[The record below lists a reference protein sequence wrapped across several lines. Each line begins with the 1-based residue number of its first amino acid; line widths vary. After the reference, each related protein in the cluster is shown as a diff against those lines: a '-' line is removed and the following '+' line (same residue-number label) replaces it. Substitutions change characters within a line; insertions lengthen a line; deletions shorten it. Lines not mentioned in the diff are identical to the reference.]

1 MPPEP
6 DPTLPPAP
14 TEPDLAVRSAV
25 PGPDL
30 AVRPAAL
37 ESDPAARPTGGLLQ
51 LLGTFVRLG
60 AMTFGGSVQSWVHRE
75 VVERRGWIDN
85 KAFLSGL
92 TVAQVLPGANPVNIA
107 LYVGLKLRGGI
118 GAVAA
123 VVGMVVPA
131 FCVILCLGY
140 FYRGYGHLAVV
151 HFVLAGLAASGVGAT
166 LTMGIKVARRLPRNL
181 ITALIAL
188 TVFFVVGVLR
198 WPMIPV
204 VAVAIPTSI
213 AVAFLANR
221 RAVDVR

>member
-1 MPPEP
+1 MPP
-6 DPTLPPAP
+6 
-14 TEPDLAVRSAV
+14 
-25 PGPDL
+25 
-30 AVRPAAL
+30 
-37 ESDPAARPTGGLLQ
+37 ESDPAVRLALPESDAPVRPAVGLLQ

-75 VVERRGWIDN
+75 VVERLGWIDN

-107 LYVGLKLRGGI
+107 LYVGFKLRGGV
-118 GAVAA
+118 GAMVA

-140 FYRGYGHLAVV
+140 FYRGYGHLAAV

-181 ITALIAL
+181 MTGLIAVS
-188 TVFFVVGVLR
+188 VFFLVGVLR

-213 AVAFLANR
+213 AVAFLANM
-221 RAVDVR
+221 RAVHVS

>member
-1 MPPEP
+1 MRLTRLSWRSCRRRAMPLKSNP
-6 DPTLPPAP
+6 
-14 TEPDLAVRSAV
+14 
-25 PGPDL
+25 
-30 AVRPAAL
+30 AVRPAPP
-37 ESDPAARPTGGLLQ
+37 ESDPRVVPACGLLQ

-92 TVAQVLPGANPVNIA
+92 TVAQVLPGANPVNLA
-107 LYVGLKLRGGI
+107 LFVGLKLRGGV
-118 GAVAA
+118 GAAVA

-181 ITALIAL
+181 MTALIAVA
-188 TVFFVVGVLR
+188 VFVVVGVLR

-213 AVAFLANR
+213 AVAFFANM
-221 RAVDVR
+221 RAVHVR

>member
-1 MPPEP
+1 MPPESDRAVRASSP
-6 DPTLPPAP
+6 DPDA
-14 TEPDLAVRSAV
+14 
-25 PGPDL
+25 
-30 AVRPAAL
+30 AVRP
-37 ESDPAARPTGGLLQ
+37 TVGLLP

-75 VVERRGWIDN
+75 VVERLGWIDN

-118 GAVAA
+118 GAAVA

-140 FYRGYGHLAVV
+140 FYRSYGHLAVV

-181 ITALIAL
+181 MTALIAL
-188 TVFFVVGVLR
+188 SVFFVVGVLR

-204 VAVAIPTSI
+204 VAVAIPASI
-213 AVAFLANR
+213 AVAFFANR
-221 RAVDVR
+221 RAANVR

>member
-1 MPPEP
+1 MPPES
-6 DPTLPPAP
+6 DP
-14 TEPDLAVRSAV
+14 
-25 PGPDL
+25 
-30 AVRPAAL
+30 AVRPAL
-37 ESDPAARPTGGLLQ
+37 PESDAPVRPAVGLLQ

-75 VVERRGWIDN
+75 VVERLGWIDN

-107 LYVGLKLRGGI
+107 LYVGLKLRGGV
-118 GAVAA
+118 GAVVA

-181 ITALIAL
+181 MTGLIAVS
-188 TVFFVVGVLR
+188 VFFLVGVLR

-213 AVAFLANR
+213 AVAFLGNM
-221 RAVDVR
+221 RAVHVR

>member
-1 MPPEP
+1 MPPEF
-6 DPTLPPAP
+6 DPAAQPAAAQSDP
-14 TEPDLAVRSAV
+14 AVRSVVTESDA
-25 PGPDL
+25 
-30 AVRPAAL
+30 AARPVSA
-37 ESDPAARPTGGLLQ
+37 ESDPAARPAVGLLQ

-118 GAVAA
+118 GAAVA

-166 LTMGIKVARRLPRNL
+166 LTMGIKVARRLPRNVV
-181 ITALIAL
+181 TALIAVS
-188 TVFFVVGVLR
+188 VFFVVGVLR

-213 AVAFLANR
+213 AVAFFANR

>member
-1 MPPEP
+1 MRPES
-6 DPTLPPAP
+6 DP
-14 TEPDLAVRSAV
+14 
-25 PGPDL
+25 
-30 AVRPAAL
+30 AVRPAVT
-37 ESDPAARPTGGLLQ
+37 ESDPPVRPAVGLLQ

-75 VVERRGWIDN
+75 VVERLGWIDN

-107 LYVGLKLRGGI
+107 LYVGLKLRGGV
-118 GAVAA
+118 GAAVA
-123 VVGMVVPA
+123 VVGMIVPA

-181 ITALIAL
+181 ITALIAV

-204 VAVAIPTSI
+204 VAVAIPASI

-221 RAVDVR
+221 RAVHAG

>member
-1 MPPEP
+1 MPP
-6 DPTLPPAP
+6 DSVPPVQP
-14 TEPDLAVRSAV
+14 VV
-25 PGPDL
+25 
-30 AVRPAAL
+30 
-37 ESDPAARPTGGLLQ
+37 GLFR

-60 AMTFGGSVQSWVHRE
+60 TLTFGGSVQSWVHRE
-75 VVERRGWIDN
+75 VVERLGWIDN

-92 TVAQVLPGANPVNIA
+92 TVAQVLPGANPVNLA
-107 LYVGLKLRGGI
+107 LYVGLKLRGGV
-118 GAVAA
+118 GAAVA
-123 VVGMVVPA
+123 VIGMIVPA

-140 FYRGYGHLAVV
+140 FYRGYGRIAVV

-181 ITALIAL
+181 MTALIAI

-213 AVAFLANR
+213 AVAFFANR
-221 RAVDVR
+221 RAVHVL

>member
-1 MPPEP
+1 MPPPES
-6 DPTLPPAP
+6 DP
-14 TEPDLAVRSAV
+14 
-25 PGPDL
+25 
-30 AVRPAAL
+30 AVRPAVT
-37 ESDPAARPTGGLLQ
+37 ESDPPARPGVGLLQ

-75 VVERRGWIDN
+75 VVERLGWIDN

-107 LYVGLKLRGGI
+107 LYVGLKLRGGV
-118 GAVAA
+118 GAAVA
-123 VVGMVVPA
+123 VVGMIVPA

-181 ITALIAL
+181 ITALIAV

-204 VAVAIPTSI
+204 VAVAIPASI

-221 RAVDVR
+221 RAVHAG

>member
-1 MPPEP
+1 MPPES
-6 DPTLPPAP
+6 DP
-14 TEPDLAVRSAV
+14 
-25 PGPDL
+25 
-30 AVRPAAL
+30 AVRPAL
-37 ESDPAARPTGGLLQ
+37 PESDAPVRPAVGLLQ

-60 AMTFGGSVQSWVHRE
+60 ALTFGGSVQSWVHRE
-75 VVERRGWIDN
+75 VVERLGWIDN

-107 LYVGLKLRGGI
+107 LYVGLKLRGGV
-118 GAVAA
+118 GAAVA

-181 ITALIAL
+181 MTALIAL

-213 AVAFLANR
+213 AVAFFANR
-221 RAVDVR
+221 RAVHVG

>member
-1 MPPEP
+1 MPPPES
-6 DPTLPPAP
+6 DP
-14 TEPDLAVRSAV
+14 
-25 PGPDL
+25 
-30 AVRPAAL
+30 AVRPAVT
-37 ESDPAARPTGGLLQ
+37 ESDPPVRPAVGLLQ

-75 VVERRGWIDN
+75 VVERLGWIDN

-107 LYVGLKLRGGI
+107 LYVGLKLRGGV
-118 GAVAA
+118 GAAVA
-123 VVGMVVPA
+123 VVGMIVPA

-181 ITALIAL
+181 ITALIAV

-204 VAVAIPTSI
+204 VAVAIPASI
-213 AVAFLANR
+213 AVAFLANKR
-221 RAVDVR
+221 VVHAG

>member
-1 MPPEP
+1 
-6 DPTLPPAP
+6 
-14 TEPDLAVRSAV
+14 V
-25 PGPDL
+25 
-30 AVRPAAL
+30 
-37 ESDPAARPTGGLLQ
+37 GLLQ

-60 AMTFGGSVQSWVHRE
+60 ALTFGGSVQSWVHRE

-85 KAFLSGL
+85 KKFLSGL

-123 VVGMVVPA
+123 VVGMIVPA

-181 ITALIAL
+181 VTALIAVS
-188 TVFFVVGVLR
+188 VFFVVGVLR

-213 AVAFLANR
+213 AVAFFANR

>member
-1 MPPEP
+1 MPPES
-6 DPTLPPAP
+6 D
-14 TEPDLAVRSAV
+14 R
-25 PGPDL
+25 
-30 AVRPAAL
+30 AVRPSLPDPDAAV
-37 ESDPAARPTGGLLQ
+37 RPTVGLVQ

-75 VVERRGWIDN
+75 VVERLGWIDN

-107 LYVGLKLRGGI
+107 LYVGLKLRGGV
-118 GAVAA
+118 GAAVA

-140 FYRGYGHLAVV
+140 FYRSYGHLAVV

-181 ITALIAL
+181 LTALIAL
-188 TVFFVVGVLR
+188 SVFFVVGVLR

-204 VAVAIPTSI
+204 VAVAIPASI
-213 AVAFLANR
+213 TVAFFANR